1 MCIRDRSAPE
11 ARALGNISGFRPGVK
26 IKLRLTFILFK
37 SIKLL
42 YPIILVDM
50 ILYFQMNKNEQ

>member
-1 MCIRDRSAPE
+1 MSAPE

-26 IKLRLTFILFK
+26 IKLRLTFILFN

-42 YPIILVDM
+42 YHIILDDM
-50 ILYFQMNKNEQ
+50 ILYFLTNKNEQ